1 MSMSMSNINEISW
14 HLVILGLEL
23 YCTWK
28 DMIQVWQVYLPLLHY
43 TNVVRFD

>member
-23 YCTWK
+23 HCTWK
-28 DMIQVWQVYLPLLHY
+28 DDTLHHYLNRNSLLKGINRGY
-43 TNVVRFD
+43 